1 MTMLAVGAPIP
12 TFSLASD
19 AGRTVTSDSLRGSW
33 AVLYIYPKAD
43 TPGCTREA
51 QAFTA
56 ERAAFAKLG
65 VSVFGISKDQ
75 VGALCKF
82 RDKYTLEVELLSD
95 PELAVHRAFGAFG
108 EKVMY
113 GKRVEGVLRST
124 FVVDPEGKVAH
135 VFPSVK
141 VDGHAEKVLEIVR
154 TLQAG
159 GVVVDAVTKKPRT
172 AKARA

>member
-1 MTMLAVGAPIP
+1 MTMLAAGNHIP

-19 AGRTVTSDSLRGSW
+19 AGRTVSSDSLRGSW
-33 AVLYIYPKAD
+33 TVLYFYPKAD

-51 QAFTA
+51 QAFT
-56 ERAAFAKLG
+56 EHRNTFAKLG
-65 VSVFGISKDQ
+65 VHVFGISKDQ

-95 PELAVHRAFGAFG
+95 PDLGVHKAFGAFG

-154 TLQAG
+154 VLQSG
-159 GVVVDAVTKKPRT
+159 GVVADAVTKQPRK
-172 AKARA
+172 AKARV